1 MKGLPMKNDLEAK
14 TKILEDLELERLYLK
29 KLIKEYITLKN
40 NHKVLSNKD
49 INQELIT
56 LNKYLHKIEEL
67 IDNCGKECI
76 TLNLYDL
83 LSIISSN
90 DNFTEKL
97 PSILVNIN
105 ESQKSQKNNFE
116 KIMENLIK
124 NNFNFDN
131 YEFEDS
137 IINLNS
143 FYNQDIYNISNVL
156 FARIDILPKTNL
168 DYQSD
173 ISKQVKIIFHHNED
187 DNTLVL
193 PFKLK
198 DINITF
204 DIKQLITINKDIKK
218 SIIDCYQNKLNYK
231 KIKKRGI

>member
-1 MKGLPMKNDLEAK
+1 MKNDLEN
-14 TKILEDLELERLYLK
+14 KIKSLEDLEIERTYLK
-29 KLIKEYITLKN
+29 KLINEYITLKN
-40 NHKVLSNKD
+40 NHKILSDKD

-56 LNKYLHKIEEL
+56 LNKYLHKVQEL
-67 IDNCGKECI
+67 IDNYGKETI

-97 PSILVNIN
+97 PFIFVNVI
-105 ESQKSQKNNFE
+105 ESQNSQNNTFE
-116 KIMENLIK
+116 KIMKNLIK

-131 YEFEDS
+131 YEFEYS

-143 FYNQDIYNISNVL
+143 FYNQEIYNIFNVL
-156 FARIDILPKTNL
+156 CARIDISPKTNL
-168 DYQSD
+168 DFQSD

-187 DNTLVL
+187 DNVLVQQL
-193 PFKLK
+193 NLE

-204 DIKQLITINKDIKK
+204 DIKQLITKNKDIKQA
-218 SIIDCYQNKLNYK
+218 IINCLKNQTINNGT
-231 KIKKRGI
+231 KILIK

>member
-1 MKGLPMKNDLEAK
+1 MKNDLEAK

-67 IDNCGKECI
+67 IDNYGKECI

-105 ESQKSQKNNFE
+105 ESQKS
-116 KIMENLIK
+116 
-124 NNFNFDN
+124 
-131 YEFEDS
+131 
-137 IINLNS
+137 
-143 FYNQDIYNISNVL
+143 
-156 FARIDILPKTNL
+156 
-168 DYQSD
+168 
-173 ISKQVKIIFHHNED
+173 
-187 DNTLVL
+187 
-193 PFKLK
+193 
-198 DINITF
+198 
-204 DIKQLITINKDIKK
+204 
-218 SIIDCYQNKLNYK
+218 
-231 KIKKRGI
+231 